1 MPNTI
6 CVPKNT
12 EGKGLYAVPM
22 ITQINKTKTAKNY
35 ISCDCKCKYHGT
47 KSNLNQKWNK
57 KYVDMSEKSNKPWPL
72 GKNMFRV
79 VVLVLLR
86 MISI

>member
-47 KSNLNQKWNK
+47 KSNLDQKWNK
-57 KYVDMSEKSNKPWPL
+57 KYVDMSGKSNKPSPL
-72 GKNMFRV
+72 GKIC
-79 VVLVLLR
+79 LE
-86 MISI
+86 

>member
-6 CVPKNT
+6 CVPNNT
-12 EGKGLYAVPM
+12 EGKSLHAVPM

-47 KSNLNQKWNK
+47 KSNLDQKWNK
-57 KYVDMSEKSNKPWPL
+57 KYVDMSGKSNKPSPL
-72 GKNMFRV
+72 GKIC
-79 VVLVLLR
+79 LE
-86 MISI
+86 